1 MIRPYIA
8 ATKAGICGLTRQLAV
23 DLATAGIRV
32 NTVSPGPVVTDL
44 AATSVMHEPDFPP
57 LGPAGAP
64 DIADAVSPTAAELPP
79 PFDPSPRLFCNA
91 VPMDVAFPILWLAS
105 DEAAAITGADLMVD
119 GGFSIKGM
127 ASVADGDDPAK
138 AHTMSEPR

>member
-1 MIRPYIA
+1 M
-8 ATKAGICGLTRQLAV
+8 CGFSRQIAV
-23 DLATAGIRV
+23 DYATAGIRV

-44 AATSVMHEPDFPP
+44 AATSVANEPDFPP

-64 DIADAVSPTAAELPP
+64 DIAADASPAAAAAAELPP
-79 PFDPSPRLFCNA
+79 AFDPSPRLFTNSL
-91 VPMDVAFPILWLAS
+91 PMDVAYPILWLSS
-105 DEAAAITGADLMVD
+105 DEAAAITGTDLMVD

-127 ASVADGDDPAK
+127 ASVAEGDDPAK